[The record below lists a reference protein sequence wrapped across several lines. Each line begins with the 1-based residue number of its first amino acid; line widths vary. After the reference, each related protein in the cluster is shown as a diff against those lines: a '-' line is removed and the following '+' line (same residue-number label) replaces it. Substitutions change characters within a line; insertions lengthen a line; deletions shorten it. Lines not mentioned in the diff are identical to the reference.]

1 MEPTDFSFIPY
12 IEIYN
17 NDYALF
23 KKKRTQYVHN
33 ITVSISCGISRN
45 VVTGIWVLNCF
56 WPGVN

>member
-1 MEPTDFSFIPY
+1 MEPTDFPFIPF
-12 IEIYN
+12 IEIYK

-33 ITVSISCGISRN
+33 ITVSISCDISRN